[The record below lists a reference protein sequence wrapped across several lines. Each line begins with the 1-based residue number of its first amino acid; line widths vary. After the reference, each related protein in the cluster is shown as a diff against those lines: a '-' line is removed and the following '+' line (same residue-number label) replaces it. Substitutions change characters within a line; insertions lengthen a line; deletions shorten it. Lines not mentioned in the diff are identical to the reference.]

1 MMLRTLS
8 DQALLSGIQK
18 LIRDERTCTLRV
30 LLHLNEIERRRL
42 HLKLAYTSMFDY
54 CTSGL
59 GYSESAASRRIRAAR
74 CLARFPEVYDLL
86 ESNRANISTLAQIS
100 RVLSTDNRTAL
111 LARIQGQSQ
120 RQVEA
125 IVAEFAPRAAVPRD
139 RVSTVV
145 VPAPAQAVPLTLSV
159 PESATEAA
167 LWSCTSGDNHNR
179 SGCTPDTSD
188 AGSTRPM
195 EMTGATRMEKR
206 KLVQFCASEG
216 FMNKVDQVKS
226 LVWHRL
232 PARAS
237 LEQVFELALD
247 LVISRED
254 PRARKL
260 RREMRASTPS
270 PKPTAPRVEQQPEK
284 QVDDL
289 SRRIPAVVRD
299 MVYTRDEGRCAFT
312 GPGGKRCASTTALQ
326 VDHIKPFAR
335 GGTSSPDNLR
345 LLCAYH
351 NRLEAERL
359 LGPINR
365 RDPPLHLRS

>member
-1 MMLRTLS
+1 
-8 DQALLSGIQK
+8 
-18 LIRDERTCTLRV
+18 V

-42 HLKLAYTSMFDY
+42 HLKLAYTSMFHY

-86 ESNRANISTLAQIS
+86 ESNQVNISTLAQIS

-179 SGCTPDTSD
+179 SGCTPSQ
-188 AGSTRPM
+188 G
-195 EMTGATRMEKR
+195 
-206 KLVQFCASEG
+206 
-216 FMNKVDQVKS
+216 
-226 LVWHRL
+226 
-232 PARAS
+232 
-237 LEQVFELALD
+237 
-247 LVISRED
+247 
-254 PRARKL
+254 
-260 RREMRASTPS
+260 
-270 PKPTAPRVEQQPEK
+270 
-284 QVDDL
+284 
-289 SRRIPAVVRD
+289 
-299 MVYTRDEGRCAFT
+299 
-312 GPGGKRCASTTALQ
+312 
-326 VDHIKPFAR
+326 
-335 GGTSSPDNLR
+335 
-345 LLCAYH
+345 
-351 NRLEAERL
+351 
-359 LGPINR
+359 
-365 RDPPLHLRS
+365 LHVPWK